1 MNDLRVAMR
10 NRPAPRLA
18 CIRVLL
24 TIALASCG
32 GGDVGPNTRSVATVS
47 VTPGTLNLLIG
58 QKGQFAAT
66 PRDEAGNALSGHAVS
81 WTSLTPAVASVDGS
95 GLVTA
100 LGVGAA
106 TITATSEGKSGTA
119 GVTVSP
125 VPVAAVSMTPD
136 HLDLR
141 LGRTGQLTAT
151 PRDSAGNPLT
161 ARVITWGS
169 NAPGVATV
177 DGTGLVVAAGVGTAT
192 VMATSEN
199 KSVTAVVTVSL
210 VPVATVNVAPGH
222 LDLRLGRTGQLTTTL
237 RDSAGNPL
245 SGRAITWGSDA
256 PGVATVDGTG
266 LVSTAGVGTATITA
280 TSEGK
285 SGTASVTVTLV
296 PVATVSVAP
305 GHLDLRLGRTGQL
318 TATLRD
324 SAGNPLSGR
333 AITWGSDAPGVAT
346 VDGTGLVTATGVGT
360 ATITATSEGKSGT
373 ASVTVTLVPVA
384 TVSVTPD
391 SLDLI
396 VGQTGPLTATLRD
409 SAGNVLSGR
418 AVTWATLNPLIATVD
433 INGLVTAVAAGKTT
447 AAATSEGHS
456 GMATVKVHELLTG
469 LDFPGNVAVPDG
481 QTMRFDFTAP
491 FAAYPATYIWRV
503 YPRAQ
508 EGYYTS
514 FFHANDS
521 SYFDNQLQYYGFH
534 PYPYPTYPPP
544 PGTTAVPEWE
554 ISVDG
559 GADITG
565 DPVVFNRWYLQVAVV
580 YHDVTNSYH
589 TYYWDWPD
597 TTHKISWRGSLYAAA
612 PHPAIMVGDNPWNPG
627 AEVYD
632 GVMRGFQF
640 YDRQLTPSQ
649 IAQEIAVPGSVFQP
663 WYLNLN
669 PTPTDIFDKSGN
681 RHHPSWVGNLR
692 PTLWTGIG
700 P

>member
-10 NRPAPRLA
+10 NKPAPRLA

-192 VMATSEN
+192 VMATSE
-199 KSVTAVVTVSL
+199 
-210 VPVATVNVAPGH
+210 
-222 LDLRLGRTGQLTTTL
+222 
-237 RDSAGNPL
+237 
-245 SGRAITWGSDA
+245 
-256 PGVATVDGTG
+256 
-266 LVSTAGVGTATITA
+266 
-280 TSEGK
+280 
-285 SGTASVTVTLV
+285 
-296 PVATVSVAP
+296 
-305 GHLDLRLGRTGQL
+305 
-318 TATLRD
+318 
-324 SAGNPLSGR
+324 
-333 AITWGSDAPGVAT
+333 
-346 VDGTGLVTATGVGT
+346 
-360 ATITATSEGKSGT
+360 GKSGT

-514 FFHANDS
+514 FFHANNS
-521 SYFDNQLQYYGFH
+521 PAFNNQYQYYGFH
-534 PYPYPTYPPP
+534 PYPDPPP
-544 PGTTAVPEWE
+544 PLMGTQKWE
-554 ISVDG
+554 ISVAG
-559 GADITG
+559 GYDITG
-565 DPVVFNRWYLQVAVV
+565 DPVVFSRWYQQVAVV
-580 YHDVTNSYH
+580 SKIIGGIGIKDSARYTF
-589 TYYWDWPD
+589 YWDWPD
-597 TTHKISWRGSLYAAA
+597 TTHKIGWVDSIFTNAA
-612 PHPAIMVGDNPWNPG
+612 PNPAIMVGDNPWNPG

-681 RHHPSWVGNLR
+681 RHDPSWVGNLR

>member
-1 MNDLRVAMR
+1 MR

-222 LDLRLGRTGQLTTTL
+222 LDLRLGRTGQLT
-237 RDSAGNPL
+237 
-245 SGRAITWGSDA
+245 
-256 PGVATVDGTG
+256 
-266 LVSTAGVGTATITA
+266 
-280 TSEGK
+280 
-285 SGTASVTVTLV
+285 
-296 PVATVSVAP
+296 
-305 GHLDLRLGRTGQL
+305 
-318 TATLRD
+318 ATLRD

-346 VDGTGLVTATGVGT
+346 VDGTGLVGTAGVGT

-514 FFHANDS
+514 FFHANNS

-580 YHDVTNSYH
+580 YKDGSGTHH

-597 TTHKISWRGSLYAAA
+597 TTHQIHWDGSLYAAA

-627 AEVYD
+627 AEGYD

-663 WYLNLN
+663 W
-669 PTPTDIFDKSGN
+669 D
-681 RHHPSWVGNLR
+681 
-692 PTLWTGIG
+692 
-700 P
+700 